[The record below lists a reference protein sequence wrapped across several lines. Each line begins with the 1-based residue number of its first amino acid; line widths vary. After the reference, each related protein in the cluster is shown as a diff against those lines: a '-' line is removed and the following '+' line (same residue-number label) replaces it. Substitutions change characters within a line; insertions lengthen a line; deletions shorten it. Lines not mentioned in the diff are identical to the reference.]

1 MIKFLYDLDA
11 DAHAF
16 PRPYW
21 INTSSNEIIKD
32 MIARADRETKGQI
45 EMLLEGEPLEIRVHE
60 EITYE
65 DIHENGENL
74 WNFLYFTGYLTKE
87 SEFFKESSIFL
98 NVRIPNMEVR
108 SIYQSTILYW
118 FREKIKKR
126 GFQDLYQAMEE
137 GDARKALDQIY
148 EKGYMEEL
156 RTEGY
161 RKIACY
167 GISFFRKDC
176 EVCCNGI

>member
-1 MIKFLYDLDA
+1 MKHKNMYYDNRYKYKLN
-11 DAHAF
+11 
-16 PRPYW
+16 
-21 INTSSNEIIKD
+21 I
-32 MIARADRETKGQI
+32 
-45 EMLLEGEPLEIRVHE
+45 LEPGPVSYTHL
-60 EITYE
+60 
-65 DIHENGENL
+65 
-74 WNFLYFTGYLTKE
+74 YLTKE